1 MKCTHLFT
9 TNNILIIG
17 ENQQI
22 SIEETLEEIPQDD
35 EVAVSQEGTNRN
47 CVSQKEEQGTSL
59 EKNW

>member
-22 SIEETLEEIPQDD
+22 SIEETLEEI
-35 EVAVSQEGTNRN
+35 SQEGTNGN
-47 CVSQKEEQGTSL
+47 CLS
-59 EKNW
+59 